1 MVARCDAFN
10 LHKFKDIKKMR
21 TELLI
26 TLGEDKQ
33 SPTKDKQ
40 AGAGLQK
47 DNANPSPNV
56 QSTIPSSNEDH
67 FSVYIQGIVSF
78 MRFL

>member
-10 LHKFKDIKKMR
+10 LHKFRDIKKMR

-33 SPTKDKQ
+33 SPTKDKHT
-40 AGAGLQK
+40 AASGMK
-47 DNANPSPNV
+47 DNSAGVNI
-56 QSTIPSSNEDH
+56 QSTIPSTNEDH
-67 FSVYIQGIVSF
+67 FSVYIQGILSF